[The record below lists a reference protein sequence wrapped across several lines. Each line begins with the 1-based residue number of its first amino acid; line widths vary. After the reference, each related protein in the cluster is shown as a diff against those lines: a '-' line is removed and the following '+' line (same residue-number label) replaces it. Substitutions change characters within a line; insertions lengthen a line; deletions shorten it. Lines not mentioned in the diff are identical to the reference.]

1 MTPISTTALM
11 HNLTPLRRRLR
22 WRDSLRAAWLSAGAG
37 LGATAALLVAG
48 RLHPLLRN
56 AELLLIGLSLTM
68 FLLCAGQVIAWLRP
82 LSPRALARLGDARLQ
97 LDERLIT
104 ALELAEGR
112 LATSPAIRQAQWNDA
127 LHHLQRAPL
136 PEAFPLADR
145 KRLVL
150 WSSVLAAVFIAI
162 AALTLAPNPQER
174 ILQRRAEVA
183 DLLKTQIEQLEQVQA
198 DLLAE
203 PNPLAAEKVDE
214 LANTLSDLI
223 DRLEAARAEASPES
237 ALAALNEARQTLS
250 RLDAERQAQQD
261 ALQSLSDALTGSD
274 LAAAQQAAE
283 ALQQGDAPAAADA
296 LRQMGANPPTGAEGQ
311 SLAEALRQAADAV
324 AGSNPSLAQSLQQAA
339 DALQSGDAQSIQQ
352 ALQQMAQQVAQAGA
366 QTDALAQAAEAL
378 QNIQQAQEALAQGRE
393 GAGVQRQLAPGTGT
407 GAGAEGAQGGA
418 GNGSGREDPGP
429 GAEGLYSAGGTQGI
443 IPTDNGPGQPRVE
456 DYSTVY
462 APEHLGGEGG
472 PFAVPPSQGS
482 DGGGVDIG
490 ETAPN
495 PNRPAGESTVP
506 YTEVFGQYRDRAGAA
521 LDTDYIPLGMKDYV
535 RQYFGALEPK

>member
-1 MTPISTTALM
+1 MMNISMAVLSRNLNPI
-11 HNLTPLRRRLR
+11 RQRLR
-22 WRDSLRAAWLSAGAG
+22 WRDSLRAAWLSGGAG
-37 LGATAALLVAG
+37 LGLTAVLLIAG
-48 RLHPLLRN
+48 RLWPLLRGI
-56 AELLLIGLSLTM
+56 ELLLIGLSLTV
-68 FLLCAGQVIAWLRP
+68 FFFCVGQVAAWLRP

-136 PEAFPLADR
+136 PGAFPLTDR
-145 KRLVL
+145 KRLGM
-150 WSSVLAAVFIAI
+150 WSGALAAVLIAI
-162 AALTLAPNPQER
+162 AALLLTPNPQER
-174 ILQRRAEVA
+174 VLQRRAEIA
-183 DLLKTQIEQLEQVQA
+183 ELLETQIEQLEQVQA

-203 PNPLAAEKVDE
+203 SNPLAAERIDE
-214 LANTLSDLI
+214 LSATLSDLM

-250 RLDAERQAQQD
+250 QLDAERQAQQET
-261 ALQSLSDALTGSD
+261 LQSLSEALTGSD

-283 ALQQGDAPAAADA
+283 ALQRGDAPTAADT
-296 LRQMGANPPTGAEGQ
+296 LRQMGANPPAGAEGQ
-311 SLAEALRQAADAV
+311 SLAEALQQAADSI

-352 ALQQMAQQVAQAGA
+352 ALQQAAQQMEQAGA
-366 QTDALAQAAEAL
+366 QADALAQAAQAL
-378 QNIQQAQEALAQGRE
+378 QNIQQAQEALAQGNE
-393 GAGVQRQLAPGTGT
+393 GAGAQRQGGPG
-407 GAGAEGAQGGA
+407 ASAEEAQGGS

-429 GAEGLYSAGGTQGI
+429 GAEGLYSAEGTQGT
-443 IPTDNGPGQPRVE
+443 IPTNNGPGQPRVE
-456 DYSTVY
+456 DYSAIY

-482 DGGGVDIG
+482 DGSGVDIG
-490 ETAPN
+490 ETSPN
-495 PNRPAGESTVP
+495 PNRPPGESTVP